1 MSALCVCPQLL
12 LLVFICLSICKRDK
26 LIPLQFVVLG
36 VIVMGAAETTT
47 WFIAYLSKNSS
58 GVGPCGV
65 DGICPPLTADMM
77 VALVLNVGKRT
88 LSRVLLLVVVL
99 GYGVVESTLGFART
113 GCVVLLG
120 CVRLNAS
127 FSCVRRPPPTQVGSS
142 GISMFLTYLTTIAQ
156 GAVLCLW
163 RG

>member
-1 MSALCVCPQLL
+1 
-12 LLVFICLSICKRDK
+12 
-26 LIPLQFVVLG
+26 
-36 VIVMGAAETTT
+36 
-47 WFIAYLSKNSS
+47 
-58 GVGPCGV
+58 
-65 DGICPPLTADMM
+65 M

-120 CVRLNAS
+120 CVRLNDV
-127 FSCVRRPPPTQVGSS
+127 FSCVCPPPTQVGSS
-142 GISMFLTYLTTIAQ
+142 GISMFLTYATTIAQ
-156 GAVLCLW
+156 CAVLCLW